1 MTGPRAAG
9 SNATAGVGLTKMAP
23 LVTKVAED
31 EEMKKKMQELKRLKE
46 KEEEAARKRE
56 ELIKARAEMQK
67 MYTETINQNIPS
79 FYSTSVVISSS
90 ASYY

>member
-1 MTGPRAAG
+1 
-9 SNATAGVGLTKMAP
+9 MAP

-67 MYTETINQNIPS
+67 MYVHSIPPQFRS
-79 FYSTSVVISSS
+79 FQVTLLWD
-90 ASYY
+90 